1 MNLTPRRRRGEPS
14 PVHAGLVFL
23 RYKRSKEIWV
33 TPDQLKKV
41 TAQSRVVNARQ
52 RKKDGRREK
61 ASEYAL
67 RYGRTPKRKAKQAE
81 YYSSPEVRER
91 LRLKRL
97 YDPVLIAKREK
108 RALEKDAREEFKLTP
123 EFAAKKLAKSR
134 RDYAMGRERIIA
146 GAVQRRRSNPAIR
159 IKQNISRG
167 IRKAMGR
174 TTSRKD
180 ARTHELL
187 GCTIPG
193 FMGFLERQFLPGM
206 TWKNYGEWHI
216 DHIIPVARFDLTEPV
231 SVRHAFNYRN
241 TRPEWRIPNI
251 SKSDKLDMALVAKHE
266 LWEWMPYV
274 TEPLSSAA

>member
-1 MNLTPRRRRGEPS
+1 MKNSPRYRRGETS
-14 PVHAGLVFL
+14 PLRPGLVFL
-23 RYKRSKEIWV
+23 RYSADREVWG
-33 TPDQLKKV
+33 TPERLEQMNKV
-41 TAQSRVVNARQ
+41 ARKSNAKQ
-52 RKKDGRREK
+52 RKKPGHQKMMRE
-61 ASEYAL
+61 YFQGYNQL
-67 RYGRTPKRKAKQAE
+67 PHQKAKLAA
-81 YYSSPEVRER
+81 YYSKPEVKER
-91 LRLKRL
+91 VKLRLFN
-97 YDPVLIAKREK
+97 DPENIAKREK
-108 RALEKDAREEFKLTP
+108 RARKKAEREAFKLTP

-134 RDYAMGRERIIA
+134 RDYAIGRERIIA

-206 TWKNYGEWHI
+206 TWGNYGEWHI

-266 LWEWMPYV
+266 LWEWLPYV
-274 TEPLSSAA
+274 TEPLSAAA